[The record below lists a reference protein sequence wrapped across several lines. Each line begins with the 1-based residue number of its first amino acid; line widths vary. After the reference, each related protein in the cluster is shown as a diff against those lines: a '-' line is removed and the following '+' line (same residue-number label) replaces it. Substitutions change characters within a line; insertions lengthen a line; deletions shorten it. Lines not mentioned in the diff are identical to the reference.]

1 MLGGFGNFEGF
12 DVDPFGG
19 ADQLRQEI
27 ADEILANA
35 AEDAT
40 FSVIITV
47 MATDLPSA
55 PSDA

>member
-1 MLGGFGNFEGF
+1 MLGGFGSFDGF
-12 DVDPFGG
+12 GVDPFGG

-27 ADEILANA
+27 ADEILAQA

-47 MATDLPSA
+47 MNDA
-55 PSDA
+55 PAPPQE